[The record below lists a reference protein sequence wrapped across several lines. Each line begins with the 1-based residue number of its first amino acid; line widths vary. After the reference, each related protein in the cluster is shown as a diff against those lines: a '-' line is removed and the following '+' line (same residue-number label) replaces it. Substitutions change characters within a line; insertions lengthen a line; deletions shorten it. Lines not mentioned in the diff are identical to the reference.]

1 MLLTQEELRT
11 LVEVK
16 QRSPHQLLGLHLLPD
31 GSGLVARAFLPDA
44 AKVEVQPVREKDK
57 PAFKLTRLHK
67 AGVFEGTTTEATRVY
82 AYDLVITDQQGRVRR
97 TRDPYSFLPTL
108 GDADLYLFG
117 KGDERRIYE
126 KLGAQLRTIDGVAGA
141 GFAVWAPNAQR
152 VSVVGDFNHWDGRFH
167 QMRPLGASGVWEI
180 FIPGVGEGV
189 HYKFEVRN
197 LQEKIGLKTDP
208 YGFFFETPPKNASIV
223 WNNCKFAWTDEA
235 WLAQRR
241 KGDPL
246 RAPLSIYEV
255 HLGSWRKKS
264 KSESPG
270 YRELAKPL
278 IQYLKQMGFTHVE
291 FMPVAEHAF
300 YPSWGYQVTGFFAPT
315 SRYGPP
321 EDFQFLVNALHEA
334 GIGVIIDWVPAH
346 FPRDDWALARFDGTA
361 LYEHED
367 PRKGAHQDWG
377 TLIFNYGRHE
387 VVNFLLANALFWCDR
402 FHIDGLRVDA
412 VASMLYLD
420 YSRRAGEWIPNQYGG
435 RENLEAIEFIRSFN
449 HLVHTEFPGVMTF
462 AEESTAWPQV
472 TRPPYL
478 GGLGFSFKWNMGWM
492 HDTLG
497 YFGHDPVHRK
507 YHQNDLTFAMLYH
520 YHENFVLP
528 LSHDEVVHG
537 KGSLLGRMPGDDW
550 RKFANLRLLLGYQ
563 WLFPG
568 KKLLFM
574 GCEFGQRAEWN
585 ANAELDWPLLNAGP
599 YHRGLQQFVT
609 DLNRLYLAEPGLWKM
624 DYEHSGFK
632 WIDCLDNMNS
642 VLSFLRQDAEPL
654 SEIVVVLNLTPV
666 PRQRYRIGFPRPGKW
681 LEVANS
687 DAAVYGGSNMGNSG
701 CVFAEGKTW
710 HNQPCSVELTLP
722 PLSILVFRPE
732 RPEPVAVAPAEAPT
746 ASLAEPASPEP
757 QPEPTAAAAPSPGAA
772 TSGEAKLPE
781 VSDSPGESKTA
792 TAEDQPAPEANTPSA
807 TAGETPVADGA

>member
-1 MLLTQEELRT
+1 MLLTQEDIQS
-11 LVEVK
+11 LVDVK
-16 QRSPHQLLGLHLLPD
+16 QRSPHQLLGLHPLPD

-44 AKVEVQPVREKDK
+44 AKVQIQPAHEKDK
-57 PAFKLTRLHK
+57 PAFNLTRLHK
-67 AGVFEGTTTEATRVY
+67 AGVFEGTTTAATRVY
-82 AYDLVITDQQGRVRR
+82 AYELVITDQQGRVRQ

-108 GDADLYLFG
+108 GDEDLYLFG

-126 KLGAQLRTIDGVAGA
+126 KLGAQLRTIDGVPGT

-152 VSVVGDFNHWDGRFH
+152 ISVVGDFNHWDGRFH
-167 QMRPLGASGVWEI
+167 QMRPLGLSGVWEI

-189 HYKFEVRN
+189 HYKFEVCN
-197 LQEKIGLKTDP
+197 LQGKIGMKTDP

-223 WNNCKFAWTDEA
+223 WNNRKFAWTDEA

-255 HLGSWRKKS
+255 HIGSWRKKS

-270 YRELAKPL
+270 YRELAEPL

-435 RENLEAIEFIRSFN
+435 RENLEAIDFIRNFN
-449 HLVHTEFPGVMTF
+449 RLVHTEFPGVMTF

-472 TRPPYL
+472 TRPPHL

-492 HDTLG
+492 HDTLS
-497 YFGHDPVHRK
+497 YFGRDPVHRK
-507 YHQNDLTFAMLYH
+507 YHQNNLTFAMLYH
-520 YHENFVLP
+520 HHENFVLP

-550 RKFANLRLLLGYQ
+550 RKFANLRTLLGYQ

-574 GCEFGQRAEWN
+574 GGEFGQRAEWN
-585 ANAELDWPLLNAGP
+585 SNGELDWQLLKAGP
-599 YHRGLQQFVT
+599 YHRGLQQFVE
-609 DLNRLYLAEPGLWKM
+609 DLNRLYLAEPGLWKS
-624 DYEHSGFK
+624 DYEPGGFE
-632 WIDCLDNMNS
+632 WIDCLDHLNS
-642 VLSFLRQDAEPL
+642 VLSFLRKD
-654 SEIVVVLNLTPV
+654 SERFSELAVILNLTPV
-666 PRQRYRIGFPRPGKW
+666 PRPKYRIGLPRPGKW
-681 LEVANS
+681 LELINS
-687 DAAVYGGSNMGNSG
+687 DAAIYGGSNVGNLG
-701 CVFAEGKTW
+701 GVTAENKTW
-710 HNQPCSVELTLP
+710 HNQPCSAEFTLA
-722 PLSILVFRPE
+722 PLSISVFRPE
-732 RPEPVAVAPAEAPT
+732 RPNANTITTAET
-746 ASLAEPASPEP
+746 
-757 QPEPTAAAAPSPGAA
+757 
-772 TSGEAKLPE
+772 TSGEAN
-781 VSDSPGESKTA
+781 
-792 TAEDQPAPEANTPSA
+792 PAA
-807 TAGETPVADGA
+807 AGDTSETI